1 MVGCPTCGAALRFD
15 IASQKMAC
23 DHCGNFFET
32 QRLADNSSRD
42 DARSSQFDSYVYI
55 CPSCGAELLTTDKND
70 AVGFCQYCGGASMI
84 YEKMRQEWKPDY
96 IIPFKITKEDCKK
109 QYCKEVRRHPFVSG
123 KYSKADL
130 IESFRGIYMPYWNY
144 RAVMNGQ
151 FRVPAKSERQHVS
164 LNTYEIIHYDVVGS
178 SNLALEG
185 YSRDASVNF
194 DDDISDAL
202 APYEYRQQVPFAP
215 GYLSG
220 FYAESGDVSAHEYDS
235 AINLETKEDAVN
247 ILLNDSA
254 VKSCCEKLK
263 VTPSIGEVNAN
274 VNIESA
280 KRTLNPVWFMSYR
293 SGKQITYA
301 TVNGQTG
308 KVAADLPLS
317 PLRILLFALG
327 ISSVIFGII
336 ALLMNFV
343 PSIPSIKANG
353 TLGLSL
359 ILMNA
364 GMYYLQSSFNRTVAG
379 KGGVKTKLTN
389 GSYTAALLICLVS
402 FIGVIS
408 DGSYEK
414 DMQHICFIPMLA
426 TAVIML
432 LAHLKQTADTSRIKK
447 MVTDSTSVL
456 RTRVITEA
464 KAFLRRVV
472 WLKLVMYLSLAAG
485 AYVVYIDPAYNAV
498 SYGLSFLAA
507 AELFG
512 LAVFHIHF
520 QTSVAKR
527 PLPQF
532 NKKGARYDEN

>member
-23 DHCGNFFET
+23 DHCGNLFET
-32 QRLADNSSRD
+32 QKLSDNSSRD

-96 IIPFKITKEDCKK
+96 IIPFKVTKEDCKK
-109 QYCKEVRRHPFVSG
+109 AYCKEVRRHPFVSR
-123 KYSKADL
+123 KYSKSDL
-130 IESFRGIYMPYWNY
+130 IESFRGIYMPYWSY
-144 RAVMNGQ
+144 RAVMSGQ
-151 FRVPAKSERQHVS
+151 FRVPAQSGRQHVS
-164 LNTYEIIHYDVVGS
+164 L
-178 SNLALEG
+178 
-185 YSRDASVNF
+185 
-194 DDDISDAL
+194 
-202 APYEYRQQVPFAP
+202 QQMPFAP

-235 AINLETKEDAVN
+235 AINLETKDDAVN
-247 ILLNDSA
+247 ILVNDNA

-263 VTPSIGEVNAN
+263 ITPNPDEVRAK

-293 SGKQITYA
+293 NGKQITYA

-308 KVAADLPLS
+308 KVAADLPLN

-327 ISSVIFGII
+327 LSAAIFGII
-336 ALLMNFV
+336 ALLMNV
-343 PSIPSIKANG
+343 IPSIPSIKANG
-353 TLGLSL
+353 TLGLCL

-364 GMYYLQSSFNRTVAG
+364 GMFYLQNSFNRTVSG
-379 KGGVKTKLTN
+379 KGGTRTRVAT
-389 GSYTAALLICLVS
+389 GGYTLSLIVCLFA
-402 FIGVIS
+402 FIGAIT

-414 DMQHICFIPMLA
+414 DRFFICIIPMMA

-432 LAHLKQTADTSRIKK
+432 FAHFRQAAYTSLIKK
-447 MVTDSTSVL
+447 MATDNTSVL

-464 KAFLRRVV
+464 KSFLRKVV
-472 WLKLVMYLSLAAG
+472 WLKLAMYLSIAIG
-485 AYVVYIDPAYNAV
+485 AMIVYIDPAYNAV
-498 SYGLSFLAA
+498 SYGACFVAA

-512 LAVFHIHF
+512 LALFHIHF
-520 QTSVAKR
+520 QTNVAKR

-532 NKKGARYDEN
+532 NKKGARYDR

>member
-32 QRLADNSSRD
+32 QQLSDNSSRD

-84 YEKMRQEWKPDY
+84 FEKMRQEWKPDY

-109 QYCKEVRRHPFVSG
+109 AYCKEVRRHPFVSG
-123 KYSKADL
+123 RYKKPDL
-130 IESFRGIYMPYWNY
+130 IESFRGIYMPYWSY
-144 RAVMNGQ
+144 RSVMRGE
-151 FRVPAKSERQHVS
+151 FRVKAKSQRERVS
-164 LNTYEIIHYDVVGS
+164 ANTYEIVHYDIVGN

-185 YSRDASVNF
+185 YSRDASLSF

-202 APYEYRQQVPFAP
+202 APYEYRQQTPFAP

-220 FYAESGDVSAHEYDS
+220 FYAESGDVNAHEYDS
-235 AINLETKEDAVN
+235 IISLEAKEDAVN
-247 ILLNDSA
+247 ALIQNDA
-254 VKSCCEKLK
+254 VKKCCEQLK
-263 VTPSIGEVNAN
+263 STSDADTTRAS

-293 SGKQITYA
+293 KGKDITYA

-317 PLRILLFALG
+317 PLRIIFFALG
-327 ISSVIFGII
+327 LSAVIFGII
-336 ALLMNFV
+336 ALLMNLI

-353 TLGLSL
+353 TLGICL

-364 GMYYLQSSFNRTVAG
+364 GMYYLQNSFNGTVAG
-379 KGGVKTKLTN
+379 KSGAKTRVAAGG
-389 GSYTAALLICLVS
+389 YTVALFICLIT
-402 FIGVIS
+402 FIGVVT

-414 DMQHICFIPMLA
+414 HRAYLCFLPMTA

-432 LAHLKQTADTSRIKK
+432 IAHLRMANSTRQIKK
-447 MVTDSTSVL
+447 MTADNTSIL

-464 KAFLRRVV
+464 KSFLNKVI
-472 WLKLVMYLSLAAG
+472 WLKLIMYLSIVIG
-485 AYVVYIDPAYNAV
+485 ALIVYIDLAYNAV
-498 SYGLSFLAA
+498 SYGFCFLAA

-512 LAVFHIHF
+512 LALFHIHF
-520 QTSVAKR
+520 QTNVAKR

-532 NKKGARYDEN
+532 NKKGALYDEK

>member
-32 QRLADNSSRD
+32 QQLSDNSSRD

-84 YEKMRQEWKPDY
+84 FEKMRQEWKPDY

-109 QYCKEVRRHPFVSG
+109 AYCKEVRRHPFVSG
-123 KYSKADL
+123 RYKKPDL
-130 IESFRGIYMPYWNY
+130 IESFRGIYMPYWSY
-144 RAVMNGQ
+144 RSVMRGE
-151 FRVPAKSERQHVS
+151 FRVKAKSQRERVS
-164 LNTYEIIHYDVVGS
+164 ANTYEIVHYDIVGN

-185 YSRDASVNF
+185 YSRDASLSF

-202 APYEYRQQVPFAP
+202 APYEYRQQTPFAP

-220 FYAESGDVSAHEYDS
+220 FYAESGDVNAHEYDS
-235 AINLETKEDAVN
+235 IISLEAKEDAVN
-247 ILLNDSA
+247 ALIQNDA
-254 VKSCCEKLK
+254 VKKCCEQLK
-263 VTPSIGEVNAN
+263 STSDADTTRAS

-293 SGKQITYA
+293 KGKDITYA

-317 PLRILLFALG
+317 PLRIILFALG
-327 ISSVIFGII
+327 LSAVIFGII
-336 ALLMNFV
+336 ALLMNLI

-353 TLGLSL
+353 TLGICL

-364 GMYYLQSSFNRTVAG
+364 GMYYLQNSFNGTVAG
-379 KGGVKTKLTN
+379 KGGAKTRVAA
-389 GSYTAALLICLVS
+389 GGYTVALFICLIT
-402 FIGVIS
+402 FIGVVT

-414 DMQHICFIPMLA
+414 HRAYLCFLPMTA

-432 LAHLKQTADTSRIKK
+432 IAHLRMANSTRQIKK
-447 MVTDSTSVL
+447 MTADNTSIL

-464 KAFLRRVV
+464 KSFLNKVI
-472 WLKLVMYLSLAAG
+472 WLKLIMYLSIVIG
-485 AYVVYIDPAYNAV
+485 ALIVYIDLAYNAV
-498 SYGLSFLAA
+498 SYGFCFLAA

-512 LAVFHIHF
+512 LALFHIHF
-520 QTSVAKR
+520 QTNVAKR

-532 NKKGARYDEN
+532 NKKGALYDEK

>member
-15 IASQKMAC
+15 ITSQLMAC

-32 QRLADNSSRD
+32 QRLSDNSSRD
-42 DARSSQFDSYVYI
+42 DARSSQFDSFVYI

-84 YEKMRQEWKPDY
+84 FEKMRQEWKPDY
-96 IIPFKITKEDCKK
+96 IIPFKVTKEDCK
-109 QYCKEVRRHPFVSG
+109 QAYCREVRRHPFVSR

-130 IESFRGIYMPYWNY
+130 VESFRGIYMPYWSY
-144 RAVMNGQ
+144 RSVMSGP
-151 FRVPAKSERQHVS
+151 FRVSAESKQKYVAP
-164 LNTYEIIHYDVVGS
+164 NTYEKTYYFITGQ

-185 YSRDASVNF
+185 YSRDASLSF

-202 APYEYRQQVPFAP
+202 APYDYSQQMPFAP

-235 AINLETKEDAVN
+235 IINTETRDDAVN
-247 ILLNDSA
+247 CLINDAA
-254 VKSCCEKLK
+254 VKNCCDKLQS
-263 VTPSIGEVNAN
+263 TPRPNATMAN

-280 KRTLNPVWFMSYR
+280 RRTLNPVWFMSYR
-293 SGKQITYA
+293 KGNDITYA

-327 ISSVIFGII
+327 LSAAIFGILV
-336 ALLMNFV
+336 LLMNLI

-353 TLGLSL
+353 TLGICL

-364 GMYYLQSSFNRTVAG
+364 GMFYLQNSFNRTVAG
-379 KGGVKTKLTN
+379 KSNTKPML
-389 GSYTAALLICLVS
+389 GASGYTVALIICIIG
-402 FIGVIS
+402 FIFVIT
-408 DGSYEK
+408 DGSYDK
-414 DMQHICFIPMLA
+414 TRMYIGLIPMMF
-426 TAVIML
+426 TAITML
-432 LAHLKQTADTSRIKK
+432 LSHVKQAADTRN
-447 MVTDSTSVL
+447 TDNTSVL

-464 KAFLRRVV
+464 KAFLKKVV
-472 WLKLVMYLSLAAG
+472 WLKLIMFLSIAFG
-485 AYVVYIDPAYNAV
+485 ALIVYVDPAYNII
-498 SYGLSFLAA
+498 SYGACFLAA

-512 LAVFHIHF
+512 LAIFHIHF
-520 QTSVAKR
+520 QTQVAKR

>member
-15 IASQKMAC
+15 ITSQLMAC

-32 QRLADNSSRD
+32 QRLSDNSSRD
-42 DARSSQFDSYVYI
+42 DARSSQFDSFVYI

-84 YEKMRQEWKPDY
+84 FEKMRQEWKPDY
-96 IIPFKITKEDCKK
+96 IIPFKVTKEDCK
-109 QYCKEVRRHPFVSG
+109 QAYCREVRRHPFVSR

-130 IESFRGIYMPYWNY
+130 VESFRGIYMPYWSY
-144 RAVMNGQ
+144 RSVMSGS
-151 FRVPAKSERQHVS
+151 FRVSAESKQKYVAP
-164 LNTYEIIHYDVVGS
+164 NTYEKTYYFITGQ

-185 YSRDASVNF
+185 YSRDASLSF

-202 APYEYRQQVPFAP
+202 APYDYSQQMPFAP

-235 AINLETKEDAVN
+235 IINTETRDDAVN
-247 ILLNDSA
+247 CLINDAA
-254 VKSCCEKLK
+254 VKNCCDKLQS
-263 VTPSIGEVNAN
+263 TPRPNATMAN

-280 KRTLNPVWFMSYR
+280 RRTLNPVWFMSYR
-293 SGKQITYA
+293 KGNDITYA

-327 ISSVIFGII
+327 LSAAIFGILV
-336 ALLMNFV
+336 LLMNLI

-353 TLGLSL
+353 TLGICL

-364 GMYYLQSSFNRTVAG
+364 GMFYLQNSFNRTVAG
-379 KGGVKTKLTN
+379 KSNTKPML
-389 GSYTAALLICLVS
+389 GASGYTVALIICIIG
-402 FIGVIS
+402 FIFVIT
-408 DGSYEK
+408 DGSYDK
-414 DMQHICFIPMLA
+414 TRMYIGLIPMMF
-426 TAVIML
+426 TAITML
-432 LAHLKQTADTSRIKK
+432 LSHVKQAADTRNIKR
-447 MVTDSTSVL
+447 MTTDNTSVL

-464 KAFLRRVV
+464 KAFLKKVV
-472 WLKLVMYLSLAAG
+472 WLKLIMFLSIAFG
-485 AYVVYIDPAYNAV
+485 ALIVYVDPAYNII
-498 SYGLSFLAA
+498 SYGACFLAA

-512 LAVFHIHF
+512 LAIFHIHF
-520 QTSVAKR
+520 QTQVAKR

>member
-15 IASQKMAC
+15 ITSQLMAC

-32 QRLADNSSRD
+32 QRLSDNSSRD
-42 DARSSQFDSYVYI
+42 DARSSQFDSYVYL

-84 YEKMRQEWKPDY
+84 FEKMRQEWKPDY
-96 IIPFKITKEDCKK
+96 IIPFKVTKEDCK
-109 QYCKEVRRHPFVSG
+109 QAYCREVRRHPFVSR

-130 IESFRGIYMPYWNY
+130 VESFRGIYMPYWSY
-144 RAVMNGQ
+144 RSVMSGP
-151 FRVPAKSERQHVS
+151 FRVSAESKQKYVAP
-164 LNTYEIIHYDVVGS
+164 NTYEKTYYFITGQ

-185 YSRDASVNF
+185 YSRDASLSF

-202 APYEYRQQVPFAP
+202 APYDYSQQMPFAP

-235 AINLETKEDAVN
+235 IINTETRDDAVN
-247 ILLNDSA
+247 CLINDAA
-254 VKSCCEKLK
+254 VKNCCDKLQS
-263 VTPSIGEVNAN
+263 TPRPNATMAN

-280 KRTLNPVWFMSYR
+280 RRTLNPVWFMSYR
-293 SGKQITYA
+293 KGNDITYA

-327 ISSVIFGII
+327 LSAAIFGILV
-336 ALLMNFV
+336 LLMNLI

-353 TLGLSL
+353 TLGICL

-364 GMYYLQSSFNRTVAG
+364 GMFYLQNSFNRTVAG
-379 KGGVKTKLTN
+379 KSNTKPML
-389 GSYTAALLICLVS
+389 GASGYTVALIICIIG
-402 FIGVIS
+402 FIFVIT
-408 DGSYEK
+408 DGSYDK
-414 DMQHICFIPMLA
+414 TRMYIGLIPMMF
-426 TAVIML
+426 TAITML
-432 LAHLKQTADTSRIKK
+432 LSHVKQAADTRNIKR
-447 MVTDSTSVL
+447 MTTDNTSVL

-464 KAFLRRVV
+464 KAFLKKVV
-472 WLKLVMYLSLAAG
+472 WLKLIMFLSIAFG
-485 AYVVYIDPAYNAV
+485 ALIVYVDPAYNII
-498 SYGLSFLAA
+498 SYGACFLAA

-512 LAVFHIHF
+512 LAIFHIHF
-520 QTSVAKR
+520 QTQVAKR

>member
-32 QRLADNSSRD
+32 QQLSDNSSRD

-84 YEKMRQEWKPDY
+84 FEKMRQEWKPDY

-109 QYCKEVRRHPFVSG
+109 AYCKEVRRHPFVSG
-123 KYSKADL
+123 RYKKPDL
-130 IESFRGIYMPYWNY
+130 IESFRGIYMPYWSY
-144 RAVMNGQ
+144 RSVMRGE
-151 FRVPAKSERQHVS
+151 FRVKAKSQRERVS
-164 LNTYEIIHYDVVGS
+164 ANTYEIVHYDIVGN

-185 YSRDASVNF
+185 YSRDASLSF

-202 APYEYRQQVPFAP
+202 APYEYRQQAPFAP

-220 FYAESGDVSAHEYDS
+220 FYAESGDVNAHEYDS
-235 AINLETKEDAVN
+235 IISLEAKEDAVN
-247 ILLNDSA
+247 ALIQNDA
-254 VKSCCEKLK
+254 VKKCCEQLK
-263 VTPSIGEVNAN
+263 STSDADTTRAS

-293 SGKQITYA
+293 KGKDITYA

-317 PLRILLFALG
+317 PLRIIFFALG
-327 ISSVIFGII
+327 LSAVIFGII
-336 ALLMNFV
+336 ALLMNLI

-353 TLGLSL
+353 TLGICL

-364 GMYYLQSSFNRTVAG
+364 GMYYLQNSFNGTVAG
-379 KGGVKTKLTN
+379 KSGAKTRVAAGG
-389 GSYTAALLICLVS
+389 YTVALFICLIT
-402 FIGVIS
+402 FIGVVT

-414 DMQHICFIPMLA
+414 HRAYLCFLPMTA

-432 LAHLKQTADTSRIKK
+432 IAHLRMANSTRQIKK
-447 MVTDSTSVL
+447 MTADNTSVL

-464 KAFLRRVV
+464 KSFLNKVI
-472 WLKLVMYLSLAAG
+472 WLKLIMYLSIVIG
-485 AYVVYIDPAYNAV
+485 ALIVYIDLAYNAV
-498 SYGLSFLAA
+498 SYGFCFLAA

-512 LAVFHIHF
+512 LALFHIHF
-520 QTSVAKR
+520 QTNVAKR

-532 NKKGARYDEN
+532 NKKGALYDEK

>member
-32 QRLADNSSRD
+32 QQLSDNSSRD

-84 YEKMRQEWKPDY
+84 FEKMRQEWKPDY

-109 QYCKEVRRHPFVSG
+109 AYCKEVRRHPFVSG
-123 KYSKADL
+123 RYKKPDL
-130 IESFRGIYMPYWNY
+130 IESFRGIYMPYWSY
-144 RAVMNGQ
+144 RSVMRGE
-151 FRVPAKSERQHVS
+151 FRVKAKSQRERVS
-164 LNTYEIIHYDVVGS
+164 ANTYEIVHYDIVGN

-185 YSRDASVNF
+185 YSRDASLSF

-202 APYEYRQQVPFAP
+202 APYEYRQQTPFAP

-220 FYAESGDVSAHEYDS
+220 FYAESGDVNAHEYDS
-235 AINLETKEDAVN
+235 IISLEAKEDAVN
-247 ILLNDSA
+247 ALIQNDA
-254 VKSCCEKLK
+254 VKKCCEQLK
-263 VTPSIGEVNAN
+263 STSDADTTRAS

-293 SGKQITYA
+293 KGKDITYA

-317 PLRILLFALG
+317 PLRIIFFALG
-327 ISSVIFGII
+327 LSAVIFGII
-336 ALLMNFV
+336 ALLMNLI

-353 TLGLSL
+353 TLGICL

-364 GMYYLQSSFNRTVAG
+364 GMYYLQNSFNGTVAG
-379 KGGVKTKLTN
+379 TGGAKTRVAA
-389 GSYTAALLICLVS
+389 GGYTVALFICLIT
-402 FIGVIS
+402 FIGVVT

-414 DMQHICFIPMLA
+414 HRAYLCFLPMTA

-432 LAHLKQTADTSRIKK
+432 IAHLRMANSTRQIKK
-447 MVTDSTSVL
+447 MTADNTSIL

-464 KAFLRRVV
+464 KSFLNKVI
-472 WLKLVMYLSLAAG
+472 WLKLIMYLSIVIG
-485 AYVVYIDPAYNAV
+485 ALIVYIDLAYNAV
-498 SYGLSFLAA
+498 SYGFCFLAA

-512 LAVFHIHF
+512 LALFHIHF
-520 QTSVAKR
+520 QTNVAKR

-532 NKKGARYDEN
+532 NKKGALYDEK

>member
-32 QRLADNSSRD
+32 QKLSDNSSRD

-96 IIPFKITKEDCKK
+96 IIPFKVTKEDCKK
-109 QYCKEVRRHPFVSG
+109 AYCKEVRRHPFVSR
-123 KYSKADL
+123 KYSKSDL
-130 IESFRGIYMPYWNY
+130 IESFRGIYMPYWSY
-144 RAVMNGQ
+144 RAVMSGQ
-151 FRVPAKSERQHVS
+151 FRVPAQSGRQHVS
-164 LNTYEIIHYDVVGS
+164 LNTYEIIHYDVVGN

-185 YSRDASVNF
+185 YSRDASINF

-202 APYEYRQQVPFAP
+202 APYEYRQQMPFAP

-235 AINLETKEDAVN
+235 AINLETKDDAVN
-247 ILLNDSA
+247 ILVNDNA

-263 VTPSIGEVNAN
+263 ITPNPDEVRAK

-293 SGKQITYA
+293 NGKQITYA

-327 ISSVIFGII
+327 LSAAIFGII
-336 ALLMNFV
+336 ALLMNV
-343 PSIPSIKANG
+343 IPSIPSIKANG
-353 TLGLSL
+353 TLGLCL

-364 GMYYLQSSFNRTVAG
+364 GMFYLQNSFNRTVSG
-379 KGGVKTKLTN
+379 KGGTRTRVAT
-389 GSYTAALLICLVS
+389 GGYTLSLIVCLFA
-402 FIGVIS
+402 FIGAIT

-414 DMQHICFIPMLA
+414 DRFFICIIPMMA

-432 LAHLKQTADTSRIKK
+432 FAHFRQAADTSLIKK
-447 MVTDSTSVL
+447 MATDNTSVL

-464 KAFLRRVV
+464 KSFLRKVV
-472 WLKLVMYLSLAAG
+472 WLKLAMYLSIAIG
-485 AYVVYIDPAYNAV
+485 AMIVYIDPAYNAV
-498 SYGLSFLAA
+498 SYGACFVAA

-512 LAVFHIHF
+512 LALFHIHF
-520 QTSVAKR
+520 QTNVAKR